1 MKELRKYLLDE
12 DQMDIP
18 AFLRNPIQNR
28 RQQVVSRAQS
38 NDSRAAAPNK
48 FKTGPRP

>member
-28 RQQVVSRAQS
+28 RKELITRAQNADNRQS
-38 NDSRAAAPNK
+38 ATAK
-48 FKTGPRP
+48 FGKPVAR